1 MQGARM
7 AAEHGQKEAMLLR
20 FPCQLCIDGGRA
32 INVAEQY
39 RPATLR
45 GSPAEIYLR
54 WERSQASRVQA
65 LCLSDTSG
73 FVELM
78 YL

>member
-20 FPCQLCIDGGRA
+20 FPCNFASMVAARP

-54 WERSQASRVQA
+54 WERS
-65 LCLSDTSG
+65 
-73 FVELM
+73 
-78 YL
+78 